1 MCPILEEASIEA
13 PYVTPKA
20 LWTWNIPASGSL
32 EGPTPIAY
40 GAAKTP
46 TKTGL
51 MPSDLLGFVG
61 IPLSIYGNPPTPI
74 PTSTII
80 QWIRYAEDWV
90 EARTGILLCPTW
102 VAAPLTKQSLSTRAT
117 GLITANGT
125 TQQIGTD
132 ADISEAP
139 YDFFFP
145 RAQDEGWM
153 YQQLRHKPVKNPIS
167 FPDLDTMQTFS
178 KYYTGVKNV
187 AYIYP
192 LLNDFFRVPPTWF
205 VEDEDFGL
213 IRLVPAANVQML
225 PLFAM
230 QLAFMGFAESIP
242 GGLWFQYTAGL
253 NKSDYN
259 GRFSFMLQLVLAAAT
274 VQALTTMQ
282 LSVNYGAV
290 TTEMTV
296 DGIQY
301 KTGYNK
307 EGAFSGQIAMFTKMR
322 DDLLAE
328 AINKVSGPML
338 ISL

>member
-51 MPSDLLGFVG
+51 MPADLLGFVG

-117 GLITANGT
+117 GHITANGT

-139 YDFFFP
+139 YDFFF
-145 RAQDEGWM
+145 
-153 YQQLRHKPVKNPIS
+153 S
-167 FPDLDTMQTFS
+167 
-178 KYYTGVKNV
+178 
-187 AYIYP
+187 
-192 LLNDFFRVPPTWF
+192 
-205 VEDEDFGL
+205 
-213 IRLVPAANVQML
+213 
-225 PLFAM
+225 
-230 QLAFMGFAESIP
+230 ES
-242 GGLWFQYTAGL
+242 A
-253 NKSDYN
+253 
-259 GRFSFMLQLVLAAAT
+259 R
-274 VQALTTMQ
+274 
-282 LSVNYGAV
+282 
-290 TTEMTV
+290 
-296 DGIQY
+296 
-301 KTGYNK
+301 
-307 EGAFSGQIAMFTKMR
+307 
-322 DDLLAE
+322 
-328 AINKVSGPML
+328 
-338 ISL
+338 

>member
-1 MCPILEEASIEA
+1 MPNILEEASIEA

-32 EGPTPIAY
+32 EGPSVVGY
-40 GAAKTP
+40 GARSTP

-51 MPSDLLGFVG
+51 MPADLLGFVG

-90 EARTGILLCPTW
+90 EAKTSLLLCPTW
-102 VAAPLTKQSLSTRAT
+102 IASPPTVQSLSTRAT

-125 TQQIGTD
+125 TQQLGTD
-132 ADISEAP
+132 FDASDAP
-139 YDFFFP
+139 YDFYFP

-153 YQQLRHKPVKNPIS
+153 YQQMRYKPVKNPIS

-178 KYYTGVKNV
+178 KYYTAVKNV

-253 NKSDYN
+253 NQSDYN